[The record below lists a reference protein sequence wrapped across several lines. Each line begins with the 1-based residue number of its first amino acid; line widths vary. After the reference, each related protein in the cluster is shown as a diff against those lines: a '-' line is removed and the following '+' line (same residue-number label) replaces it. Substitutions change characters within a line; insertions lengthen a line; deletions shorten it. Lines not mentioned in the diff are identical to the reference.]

1 MEHFDEEILKARK
14 KADDA
19 EKARYSAKTVEQEIK
34 QSIYDEFVEIFKVPT
49 KFEEKAVL
57 DDKAQIY
64 MPTDFESRPEEEIKL
79 MFPFG
84 NPPQELYGNSYATF
98 ALAFHWTEHQMM
110 QEDIPAFIVF
120 AKQMMERIGPRAHV
134 IKTDIK
140 KRSIGNIGVMEVA
153 ANALQ
158 GVSYSYHFYTIMEGR
173 LVIGTVMFDR
183 KYKSRLLPIAEEIVE
198 SFRIVEEDTES

>member
-19 EKARYSAKTVEQEIK
+19 EKARYSAKTVEQENK

-57 DDKAQIY
+57 GDKARIY
-64 MPTDFESRPEEEIKL
+64 MPIDFESRPEEEIKI

-84 NPPQELYGNSYATF
+84 NPPQELYGNSYSTF
-98 ALAFHWTEHQMM
+98 ILAFHWTEHQIA
-110 QEDIPAFIVF
+110 QENIPTFMSF
-120 AKQMMERIGPRAHV
+120 AKQIMERMGPKAHV

-140 KRSIGNIGVMEVA
+140 KRNTGDIGVMEVA

-158 GVSYSYHFYTIMEGR
+158 GVSYSYHFYAILEGC